1 MAQRPTVHLIVKSTV
16 AGFAVGA
23 ILLLGST
30 PLLAQPLPDSLLEL
44 YLSNASLNH
53 IFYHPPYAI
62 LNDRPHVVD
71 LIVEFDPDA
80 ITSVSLFLRTD
91 ASQTYQ
97 ELAMAGKFGR
107 FSRILPVTQLTGKR
121 LTYFFL
127 VTMQD
132 YALWGYPVGEDGHIQ
147 PYVIDLVPPTQ
158 EFFQKHYYE

>member
-1 MAQRPTVHLIVKSTV
+1 MAQQPTVRLIVKSTV

-23 ILLLGST
+23 ILLLGSK
-30 PLLAQPLPDSLLEL
+30 PLLSQPLPDSLLDL
-44 YLSNASLNH
+44 HLSSDSLNH

-62 LNDRPHVVD
+62 LNDRPYIFD
-71 LIVEFDPDA
+71 LVLDFEPDEIA
-80 ITSVSLFLRTD
+80 SVSLFLRTD

-97 ELAMAGKFGR
+97 ELAMVGKFGR
-107 FSRILPVTQLTGKR
+107 YSQIVPVTQLTGKR

-132 YALWGYPVGEDGHIQ
+132 YALWGYPVGKDGRIQ

>member
-1 MAQRPTVHLIVKSTV
+1 MVHRPTVHLIVKSTV

-23 ILLLGST
+23 ILLLSSG
-30 PLLAQPLPDSLLEL
+30 PLLGQPSPDSLLGMAPT
-44 YLSNASLNH
+44 SDSPSR
-53 IFYHPPYAI
+53 IFYHPPYAM

-71 LIVEFDPDA
+71 LIVEFDA
-80 ITSVSLFLRTD
+80 HEIVSVSLYLRTD

-107 FSRILPVTQLTGKR
+107 YSRVLPVNQLTGER

-132 YALWGYPVGEDGHIQ
+132 YALWGYPIGEDGHIQ

>member
-1 MAQRPTVHLIVKSTV
+1 MAANHLIVKSTV
-16 AGFAVGA
+16 TGFAVGA
-23 ILLLGST
+23 ILLLGSR
-30 PLLAQPLPDSLLEL
+30 PLLGQPLPDSLLDL
-44 YLSNASLNH
+44 RLSSGSRNH

-71 LIVEFDPDA
+71 LMVEFDPDEIA
-80 ITSVSLFLRTD
+80 SVSLLLRTD

-97 ELAMAGKFGR
+97 ELPMTGRFGR
-107 FSRILPVTQLTGKR
+107 YSRIVPVTQLTGQR

-127 VTMQD
+127 VTMKD
-132 YALWGYPVGEDGHIQ
+132 YALWGYPINEDGHIQ